1 MRTLRKIGRKGTK
14 KKAYMQIFK
23 VKVCNN
29 PQNGFLLERNKRNKT
44 SLKGSLILL
53 PN

>member
-1 MRTLRKIGRKGTK
+1 MILYITSSPCIDGADRAIL
-14 KKAYMQIFK
+14 
-23 VKVCNN
+23 N